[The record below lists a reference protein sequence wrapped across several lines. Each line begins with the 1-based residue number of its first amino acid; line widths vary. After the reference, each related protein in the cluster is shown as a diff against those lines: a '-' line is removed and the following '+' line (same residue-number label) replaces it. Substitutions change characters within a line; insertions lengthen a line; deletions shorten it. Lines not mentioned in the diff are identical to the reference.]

1 MEEEGRMVLEE
12 ILAMEETPFQ
22 ILDLVVV
29 EVLDCQ
35 MQMVI
40 E

>member
-12 ILAMEETPFQ
+12 TLAMEEMPLQ